1 MKTDTERLAAAVGAR
16 ITAYRK
22 ERVWSLSSLAA
33 RAGIGKATLSEIE
46 AGTRNPTLE
55 TLYAIAAQLD
65 LPLARLL
72 TDPGQP
78 PESGPA
84 VRGDAV
90 SGTLLEVFDDPG
102 VTTELYRLVIR
113 GGSRQVSPGHG
124 PGVTEHLSV
133 TAGTALVGPIDAPFE
148 IAAGDHGSWESAG
161 EHTYAGVGG
170 DAEAILLIRYPR
182 PPTSSDHGTRQIDA
196 RDIVS

>member
-1 MKTDTERLAAAVGAR
+1 MNADTERLAATVGAR

-22 ERVWSLSSLAA
+22 ERGWSLSSLAA

-55 TLYAIAAQLD
+55 TLYAIAAQLG

-72 TDPGQP
+72 TDPGRP
-78 PESGPA
+78 PEPSPA
-84 VRGDAV
+84 IRGDAV

-113 GGSRQVSPGHG
+113 AGARQTSPGHG
-124 PGVTEHLSV
+124 PGVTEYLSV
-133 TAGTALVGPIDAPFE
+133 TSGTALVGPVDAPFE
-148 IAAGDHGSWESAG
+148 IAAGAHGSWESAG
-161 EHTYAGVGG
+161 EHTYAAVGG

-182 PPTSSDHGTRQIDA
+182 PPAGA
-196 RDIVS
+196 